1 MYSEEDWL
9 QLAGLQH
16 FVFCRRQWAL
26 IHLEQQWEENLRTI
40 DGEFFHERAHDEQ
53 FKERRGDLFTVRG
66 LRIFSRELGVSG
78 QCDVVE
84 FRRSDEGI
92 PLNGHDGKWKPYP
105 VEYKRGKKKTNLS
118 DQLQLCAQAICLEEM
133 LCCSIMEGALFYGE
147 ERKREKILLT
157 DDLREQVRTTAEQMH
172 DLYSKRYTPRVK
184 TSKKCGACSLREI
197 CLPQI
202 MKCETVSEYIH
213 RHGRELE

>member
-66 LRIFSRELGVSG
+66 LRIFSWELGVSG

-105 VEYKRGKKKTNLS
+105 VEYKRGKKKTDLS

>member
-53 FKERRGDLFTVRG
+53 FKERRGDLFTVCG

-105 VEYKRGKKKTNLS
+105 VEYKRGKKKTDLS

>member
-105 VEYKRGKKKTNLS
+105 VEYKRGKKKTDLS

>member
-9 QLAGLQH
+9 QLSGLQH

-26 IHLEQQWEENLRTI
+26 IHLEQQWEENLRTV

-53 FKERRGDLFTVRG
+53 LKESRGNLFTVRG

-84 FRRSDEGI
+84 FRRSDKGI
-92 PLNGHDGKWKPYP
+92 PLNGHDGKWEPYP
-105 VEYKRGKKKTNLS
+105 VEYKRGKRKTDLS
-118 DQLQLCAQAICLEEM
+118 DQLQLCAQAMCLEEM

-147 ERKREKILLT
+147 ERKRDKILLT

-184 TSKKCGACSLREI
+184 TSKKCGACSLKEI
-197 CLPQI
+197 CLPKI

-213 RHGRELE
+213 RHGRDLE

>member
-26 IHLEQQWEENLRTI
+26 IHLEQQWEENPRTI

-105 VEYKRGKKKTNLS
+105 VEYKRGKKKTDLS

>member
-40 DGEFFHERAHDEQ
+40 DGGFFHERAHDEQ

-105 VEYKRGKKKTNLS
+105 VEYKRGKKKTDLS

>member
-105 VEYKRGKKKTNLS
+105 VEYKRGKKKTDLS
-118 DQLQLCAQAICLEEM
+118 DQLQLCAQAICL
-133 LCCSIMEGALFYGE
+133 
-147 ERKREKILLT
+147 
-157 DDLREQVRTTAEQMH
+157 
-172 DLYSKRYTPRVK
+172 
-184 TSKKCGACSLREI
+184 
-197 CLPQI
+197 
-202 MKCETVSEYIH
+202 
-213 RHGRELE
+213 

>member
-53 FKERRGDLFTVRG
+53 IKERRGDLFTVRG

-105 VEYKRGKKKTNLS
+105 VEYKRGKKKTDLS

>member
-105 VEYKRGKKKTNLS
+105 VEYKRGKKKTDLS

-184 TSKKCGACSLREI
+184 TSKRCGACSLREI

>member
-1 MYSEEDWL
+1 
-9 QLAGLQH
+9 
-16 FVFCRRQWAL
+16 
-26 IHLEQQWEENLRTI
+26 
-40 DGEFFHERAHDEQ
+40 
-53 FKERRGDLFTVRG
+53 
-66 LRIFSRELGVSG
+66 
-78 QCDVVE
+78 
-84 FRRSDEGI
+84 
-92 PLNGHDGKWKPYP
+92 
-105 VEYKRGKKKTNLS
+105 
-118 DQLQLCAQAICLEEM
+118 
-133 LCCSIMEGALFYGE
+133 MEGALFYGE

>member
-53 FKERRGDLFTVRG
+53 FKKRRGDLFTVRG

-105 VEYKRGKKKTNLS
+105 VEYKRGKKKTDLS

>member
-1 MYSEEDWL
+1 M
-9 QLAGLQH
+9 
-16 FVFCRRQWAL
+16 
-26 IHLEQQWEENLRTI
+26 
-40 DGEFFHERAHDEQ
+40 
-53 FKERRGDLFTVRG
+53 
-66 LRIFSRELGVSG
+66 
-78 QCDVVE
+78 E